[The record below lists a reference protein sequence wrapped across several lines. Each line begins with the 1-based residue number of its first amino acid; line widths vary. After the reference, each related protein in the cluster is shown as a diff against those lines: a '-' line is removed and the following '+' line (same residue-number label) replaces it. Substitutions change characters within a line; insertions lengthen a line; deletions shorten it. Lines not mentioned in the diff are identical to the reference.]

1 MKYLLILFLSYITL
15 QAAQTSIYETS
26 LYTGTVFLF
35 LLLLAIALIQ
45 MRKGSQ
51 DKLLLQEKEE
61 KIISLSNVCA
71 EKERSHLQKELALEK
86 EILQLTHSNE
96 NLALRLKEG
105 TKNQVVNKIEE
116 LQNKRQTVQNRLATE
131 L

>member
-1 MKYLLILFLSYITL
+1 MKYLLILFFSFYTAE
-15 QAAQTSIYETS
+15 AAQTSIYETS

-35 LLLLAIALIQ
+35 LLLLAIAIIQ

-61 KIISLSNVCA
+61 KIISLSNVYA
-71 EKERSHLQKELALEK
+71 EKEQNYLQKELALEK
-86 EILQLTHSNE
+86 EILKLTHSNE
-96 NLALRLKEG
+96 NLELRLKEG

-131 L
+131 V

>member
-1 MKYLLILFLSYITL
+1 LKYLLILFFSFYTAE
-15 QAAQTSIYETS
+15 AAQTSIYETS

-35 LLLLAIALIQ
+35 LLLLAIAIIQ

-61 KIISLSNVCA
+61 KIISLSNVYA
-71 EKERSHLQKELALEK
+71 EKEQNYLQKELALEK
-86 EILQLTHSNE
+86 EILKLTHSNE
-96 NLALRLKEG
+96 NLELRLKEG

-131 L
+131 V